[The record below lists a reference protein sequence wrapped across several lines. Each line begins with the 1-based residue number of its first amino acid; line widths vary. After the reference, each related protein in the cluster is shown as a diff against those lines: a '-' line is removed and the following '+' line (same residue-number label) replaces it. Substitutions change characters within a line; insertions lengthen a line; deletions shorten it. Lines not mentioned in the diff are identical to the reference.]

1 LHKLL
6 PTEKNHAQPKVEK
19 KIHVPKNCPTPA
31 QKNSGLSLNIS
42 RKQRQWRQSS
52 MTWCDVILC
61 TSGVHGWGER
71 TKSRAQAESFCSKI
85 K

>member
-1 LHKLL
+1 MGAMGEKIEQVLSSIIILIFNIKKKFLHKLL

-52 MTWCDVILC
+52 MT
-61 TSGVHGWGER
+61 
-71 TKSRAQAESFCSKI
+71 
-85 K
+85 